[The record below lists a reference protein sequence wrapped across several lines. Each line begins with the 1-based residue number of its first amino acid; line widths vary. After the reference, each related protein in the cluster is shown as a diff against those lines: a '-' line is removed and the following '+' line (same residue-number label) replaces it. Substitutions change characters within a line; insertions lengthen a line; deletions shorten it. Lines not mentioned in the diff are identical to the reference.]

1 MIVSLLTLY
10 PIKRHSISKDLF
22 AGKFFNR
29 YEPSSPDAVAT
40 EDPVNKM
47 VAPNTGSPVSLSNTL
62 PEIVCATDA
71 VEENRKK
78 TITKKE
84 SFNVILFIILALFF
98 LRCKYPTR
106 KLQAQCNKAT
116 FIL

>member
-1 MIVSLLTLY
+1 
-10 PIKRHSISKDLF
+10 
-22 AGKFFNR
+22 
-29 YEPSSPDAVAT
+29 
-40 EDPVNKM
+40 M

-71 VEENRKK
+71 VEENREK